1 MCNSPKGRGNRIMK
15 TTLNNGIEFYYE
27 KSKSKLTSISIG
39 INAGAALEDNLL
51 GLAHITE
58 HMVYKGTKNR
68 SEDEINRELSN
79 IFGFQNAMTNYP
91 YVIYYGSLLEED
103 FEKAIELFYDIL
115 KNPTFKE
122 KDYLEEREIIL
133 QELKEWDEDLEQYC
147 EDRLFY
153 NCYSFNR
160 LKHPIIGREED
171 IRSIEVSDIIDFH
184 KKYYIPDNIKIAVV
198 SSLDINKALKIV
210 EKYFVNW
217 NKAKA
222 IEIIERVEMP
232 KGNIYYNSKKGIL
245 NSRIQIIAPINN
257 LDNKEVI
264 AFKIFNEFFGVGVNS
279 ILFNELRT
287 KNSLVYDILTNI
299 NNENYIK
306 LYKIFFTT
314 APENVDK
321 TLELINNIINNIDE
335 ITKSLTKEK
344 INELVKTIKLKEL
357 IKKEQ
362 SILVAKDLSINAVMK
377 EENLEI
383 INVDEI
389 EIIRAAKKVFSEIT
403 IEVINPKE

>member
-257 LDNKEVI
+257 LDNKEII

>member
-1 MCNSPKGRGNRIMK
+1 MK

-257 LDNKEVI
+257 LDNKEII

>member
-1 MCNSPKGRGNRIMK
+1 MK

>member
-1 MCNSPKGRGNRIMK
+1 MK

-115 KNPTFKE
+115 KNSTFKE

-287 KNSLVYDILTNI
+287 KNSLVYDILTKI

>member
-1 MCNSPKGRGNRIMK
+1 MK

-362 SILVAKDLSINAVMK
+362 SILVAKVLSINALMK
-377 EENLEI
+377 EENMEI

>member
-1 MCNSPKGRGNRIMK
+1 MK

-377 EENLEI
+377 EENMEI

>member
-1 MCNSPKGRGNRIMK
+1 MK

-257 LDNKEVI
+257 LDNKEII

-389 EIIRAAKKVFSEIT
+389 EIINAAKKVFSEIT